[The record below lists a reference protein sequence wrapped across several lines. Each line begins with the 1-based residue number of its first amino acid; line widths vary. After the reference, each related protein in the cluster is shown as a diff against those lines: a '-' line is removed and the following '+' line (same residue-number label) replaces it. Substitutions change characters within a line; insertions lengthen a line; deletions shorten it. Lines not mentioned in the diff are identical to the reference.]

1 MIQKIVI
8 ALEIFMTFLLQTT
21 LFPAISI
28 ASVVPNLLLIL
39 TVSNGF
45 MRGRKC
51 GLFTGFFSG
60 LMIDIFYG
68 DLMGF
73 YALIYMYI
81 GFLNGMLCKVYYDDD
96 VKVPMVLVALS
107 DLAYGLAVYGFQF
120 LLRGRTQIFYYVWH
134 IIIPEVVYTTLVTLI
149 LYRIYYR
156 INNLATGNEREGQRL
171 PWLRK

>member
-1 MIQKIVI
+1 MIRKIVT
-8 ALEIFMTFLLQTT
+8 ALEIFITFLLQTT
-21 LFPAISI
+21 LFPSISV
-28 ASVVPNLLLIL
+28 ASVVPNLLLVL

-45 MRGRKC
+45 MQGKKS

-68 DLMGF
+68 DLIGF
-73 YALIYMYI
+73 YALVYMYI
-81 GFLNGMLCKVYYDDD
+81 GFLNGMLCKIYYDDD
-96 VKVPMVLVALS
+96 VKVPMVLVAIS
-107 DLAYGLAVYGFQF
+107 DLAYGFVIYGFQF

-134 IIIPEVVYTTLVTLI
+134 IIVPEVVYTTLVTLI

-156 INNLATGNEREGQRL
+156 INNLATGNEREIQRL